1 MNQVYYGITRV
12 IAWPE
17 LSVSGEHGPEPEDGY
32 AVMYSD
38 GSIVNVPKDDFEAEY
53 QPMDAMD
60 FGRALHALKE
70 GPRVARAGWN
80 GKNMWL
86 TLINPYAQYD
96 QFRVVESSGMQG
108 TLTTHPWM
116 KTADNK
122 LVPWLCSLTDMM
134 AGDWQVL
141 GDLERP

>member
-38 GSIVNVPKDDFEAEY
+38 GSIVNVP
-53 QPMDAMD
+53 
-60 FGRALHALKE
+60 
-70 GPRVARAGWN
+70 
-80 GKNMWL
+80 KNMWL